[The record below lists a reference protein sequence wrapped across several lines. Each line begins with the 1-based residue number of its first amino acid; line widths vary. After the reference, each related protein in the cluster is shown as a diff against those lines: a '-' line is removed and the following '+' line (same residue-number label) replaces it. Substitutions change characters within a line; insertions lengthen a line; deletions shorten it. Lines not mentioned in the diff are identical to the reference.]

1 MVVFYHSREQAIR
14 IGATSTVFQIGMSVE
29 VFQSIQ
35 YTFRQVFEWKYG
47 RDVVAANEMSGC
59 QSGDVCEIEELRYF
73 CINVWQSWFRWSIV
87 VQPCVVQDIHD
98 GVGTN
103 YAQFREIPIE
113 W

>member
-1 MVVFYHSREQAIR
+1 
-14 IGATSTVFQIGMSVE
+14 MSVE

-35 YTFRQVFEWKYG
+35 YAFRQIFEWEYG
-47 RDVVAANEMSGC
+47 GDVIAANEVSWC
-59 QSGDVCEIEELRYF
+59 QSGDVCGIEELRYF
-73 CINVWQSWFRWSIV
+73 RIDVWQPWFRWIIIV
-87 VQPCVVQDIHD
+87 QSRMVQGVHD